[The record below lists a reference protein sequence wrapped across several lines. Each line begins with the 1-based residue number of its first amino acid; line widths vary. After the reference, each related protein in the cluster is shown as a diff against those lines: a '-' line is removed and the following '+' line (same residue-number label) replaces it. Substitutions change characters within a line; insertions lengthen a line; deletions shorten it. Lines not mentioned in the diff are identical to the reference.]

1 MKKPL
6 LLLILITSCIAN
18 AQFWSEKATGFT
30 TAGRGIYYISI
41 VDQNVVWALGVDHQ
55 VGNDD
60 LTIKEFTRS
69 NDGGNTWT
77 PGKINLGA
85 GTVTPAD
92 LGVSS
97 ITAVSNT
104 TAWISVYP
112 DEVITTEVGGIWK
125 TTDSGL
131 TWTKQTTALFN
142 GGGSYANFVHFWDA
156 NNGIAAGDPE
166 NGEFEI
172 YTTNDGGN
180 MWTRI
185 PATNIPNPNGAGE
198 YGIFN
203 RFVVTGN
210 TIRFGT
216 NSGRI
221 YKSTDKGLNWTVA
234 QSQSANFTQDRF
246 AFSDDTRGLLTI
258 YQDPILLYRTSDGGT
273 TWNPVTAT
281 GTLHTDIVYIP
292 GTSIAVA
299 TDYKIPA
306 GSTNSILGSSYSL
319 DNGTNWTAIDG
330 IPHGTVKFLNT
341 SFGFSGG
348 FNANSTTGGIFKF
361 TGIPLKNPNFDSN
374 NHISAYPNPTNGTI
388 YLNSETSLIKE
399 ASVFDL
405 LGKQVYKSNFSA
417 LNNVS
422 LDLKSLQSGVYLLKV
437 TSDSGETETMKIMK
451 N

>member
-1 MKKPL
+1 MRKIVL
-6 LLLILITSCIAN
+6 TVLLITSFTAS
-18 AQFWSEKATGFT
+18 AQFWSERATGFS
-30 TAGRGIYYISI
+30 TAGRGLYFISI

-85 GTVTPAD
+85 GIVTPGD

-104 TAWISVYP
+104 TAWISIYP
-112 DEVITTEVGGIWK
+112 DALVTAEVGGIWK
-125 TTDSGL
+125 TTDSGVS
-131 TWTKQTTALFN
+131 WTKQTTALFN
-142 GGGSYANFVHFWDA
+142 GSGSYANFVHFWDA
-156 NNGIAAGDPE
+156 NNGVAGGDPAG
-166 NGEFEI
+166 GEFEI

-180 MWTRI
+180 IWTRI
-185 PATNIPNPNGAGE
+185 PSTNIPNPNGPDE
-198 YGIFN
+198 YGFFN

-221 YKSTDKGLNWTVA
+221 YKSTDKGLNWTVD
-234 QSQSANFTQDRF
+234 QSQSLDFTQDRF
-246 AFSDDTRGLLTI
+246 AFSDDTNGLLTI
-258 YQDPILLYRTSDGGT
+258 YQNPILLYRTSNGGVSWNAVT
-273 TWNPVTAT
+273 TT
-281 GTLHTDIVYIP
+281 GTLHTNIVYIP
-292 GTSIAVA
+292 GTSTSVA
-299 TDYKIPA
+299 TDYAIPA
-306 GSTNSILGSSYSL
+306 GSTNTILGSSYSL

-330 IPHGTVKFLNT
+330 IPHGTVKFLNS

-361 TGIPLKNPNFDSN
+361 NGTPLKNPSFDLKTQ
-374 NHISAYPNPTNGTI
+374 ISAYPNPTNGTI
-388 YLNSETSLIKE
+388 QLQAENSLIKE
-399 ASVFDL
+399 VSMLDL
-405 LGKQVYKSNFSA
+405 LGRTVFSSQFSDA
-417 LNNVS
+417 NKVD
-422 LDLKSLQSGVYLLKV
+422 LDLKTLQSGTYVLKA
-437 TSDSGETETMKIMK
+437 TFDSGKTETMKIMK